1 MEIDDAVF
9 PENSGPW
16 LVQADAGRASVRP
29 VDAATAERRQR
40 AGKPLPVGLFS
51 ALYTGF
57 ATPADLVVV
66 GALDDD
72 DERVPFLS
80 ALFAG
85 PVPWMPDFF

>member
-1 MEIDDAVF
+1 
-9 PENSGPW
+9 
-16 LVQADAGRASVRP
+16 
-29 VDAATAERRQR
+29 
-40 AGKPLPVGLFS
+40 LPIGLFS

-57 ATPADLVVV
+57 ASAADLVVV
-66 GALDDD
+66 GALDED